1 MTTYGSLKLW
11 LVSHKRKI
19 AEMGTGLFLY
29 GIFNWVFNYPLYM
42 AVVGYYGLVYGG
54 LLMAFLSFIQCG
66 ILLVVFDKMKIDWV
80 GATYLEDVERQKDK
94 KSRIEKILVWALKKE
109 SQSASGKIAKTGIFL
124 VLSAFVDPFIVAVHY
139 RRKQFTGVN
148 LRDWGILFVAVLIAN
163 LYWTLRTGILVLAVK
178 ELWQRI

>member
-54 LLMAFLSFIQCG
+54 LMMAFLSFIQCG

-80 GATYLEDVERQKDK
+80 GATYLKDVERQQEK
-94 KSRIEKILVWALKKE
+94 KSRIEKILVWVLKKE
-109 SQSASGKIAKTGIFL
+109 SQSASGKMVKIGIFII
-124 VLSAFVDPFIVAVHY
+124 LSAFVDPFIVAVHY
-139 RRKQFTGVN
+139 RRKQFDGVSV
-148 LRDWGILFVAVLIAN
+148 RDWVILFVAVLIAN